1 MFPVDSIALQKFV
14 LFNKFHLAVKALFLL
29 MRSPEKMG
37 TGYYPKIGGSDTI
50 WKPLELTSYLN
61 FILMFQ
67 CTVAL
72 Y

>member
-50 WKPLELTSYLN
+50 
-61 FILMFQ
+61 
-67 CTVAL
+67 
-72 Y
+72 